1 MQLQPICLHTL
12 AYRTLRPGAP
22 WARRPP
28 SLRACGALA
37 PHSPPNGQVTNPQN
51 NLVSLLSKMGHRIC
65 HATLKEVGSSSTL
78 ACPPITLAYHQDTL
92 AMGMDQGDPTKG

>member
-28 SLRACGALA
+28 SLRVCGALA
-37 PHSPPNGQVTNPQN
+37 PHSPPSGQGTNPQTSLV
-51 NLVSLLSKMGHRIC
+51 NLPNKTGLKVC
-65 HATLKEVGSSSTL
+65 HATPKEVGSNNIQGCRLIIL
-78 ACPPITLAYHQDTL
+78 ACHQDTL
-92 AMGMDQGDPTKG
+92 GMGMDLGVPVKG